1 MSEIKPSEIQ
11 PKLFGDFDGDGDRD
25 LFDIYNYI
33 VYYVEKADKMYFTE
47 GVDKKKKVM
56 KDIQL
61 LLPKESFERYKP
73 MISKAIDFVVLLS
86 KKPEIVKNIN
96 KKMKEC
102 GLFRCCN

>member
-11 PKLFGDFDGDGDRD
+11 PKIFGDFDGDGDRD

-33 VYYVEKADKMYFTE
+33 VYYSEKADKLLGYD
-47 GVDKKKKVM
+47 GVDKKKKVL

-86 KKPEIVKNIN
+86 KKPDIVKNIN
-96 KKMKEC
+96 KKLKEC